1 MDSIVLFLGM
11 GLEKICAH
19 VNWTGT
25 SLLYCFFICNITETN
40 AFMLGD
46 KIAQSPL
53 FILHFAL
60 CINSGVNYLVYGIF
74 NSQYQKIFLELL
86 CCKRKNDKFHSRLEL
101 GEILNTIQKIKFRL
115 SFWNNF
121 FLINRPV
128 LFCKGCFW
136 PNLYIGGNIK
146 YFIEINDPSFDDP
159 DTIPKD

>member
-1 MDSIVLFLGM
+1 M

-53 FILHFAL
+53 FIFHFSL

-86 CCKRKNDKFHSRLEL
+86 YCKRKNDKFHSRLEL

-115 SFWNNF
+115 SF
-121 FLINRPV
+121 
-128 LFCKGCFW
+128 
-136 PNLYIGGNIK
+136 
-146 YFIEINDPSFDDP
+146 
-159 DTIPKD
+159 